1 MPGYQQ
7 LEERFAKFKREYE
20 MRMKAEMAAEIT
32 RVREFEIAN
41 VRMEEA
47 EKFRL
52 QMQEYR
58 EELEKNHMEKLNK
71 LREREKGTL
80 EKCS

>member
-1 MPGYQQ
+1 
-7 LEERFAKFKREYE
+7 

-52 QMQEYR
+52 
-58 EELEKNHMEKLNK
+58 
-71 LREREKGTL
+71 
-80 EKCS
+80 